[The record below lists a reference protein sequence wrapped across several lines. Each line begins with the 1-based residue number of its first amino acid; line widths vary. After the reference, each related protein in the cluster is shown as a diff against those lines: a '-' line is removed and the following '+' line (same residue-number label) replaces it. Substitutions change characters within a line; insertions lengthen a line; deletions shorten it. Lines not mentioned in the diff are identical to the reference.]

1 MALGAG
7 TNLGPYRIL
16 DRLGAGGM
24 GEVYKAHDS
33 RLNRT
38 VAIKV
43 LPDALTSDPV
53 AKQRFEREA
62 RAVAGLSSPHIC
74 PLYDIGH
81 SAGTD
86 FLVMEYLAGETL
98 RDRLAR
104 GRLPLKQA
112 IRYGTDIAAA
122 LAAAHRAGVVH
133 RDLKPAN
140 VMLTESGAM
149 LLDFGIARLPEAVE
163 TRTSAPV
170 GSITIAGTL
179 LGTLPYMAPEQVE
192 GRLTNTLTDIFAFG
206 AVMYEMV
213 SGRQGFPG
221 ETDASIAAAILT
233 THPTRLAEI
242 DPNVPAFVDHLV
254 EVCLEKEPSKRWQ
267 SAADLVAELEW
278 VNSERLEQRPAS
290 APDARRSRW
299 TLPIVAFTAC
309 VVGVAASVLW

>member
-1 MALGAG
+1 
-7 TNLGPYRIL
+7 
-16 DRLGAGGM
+16 
-24 GEVYKAHDS
+24 
-33 RLNRT
+33 
-38 VAIKV
+38 
-43 LPDALTSDPV
+43 
-53 AKQRFEREA
+53 
-62 RAVAGLSSPHIC
+62 
-74 PLYDIGH
+74 
-81 SAGTD
+81 
-86 FLVMEYLAGETL
+86 MEYLAGETL

-133 RDLKPAN
+133 RDLKPAS

-213 SGRQGFPG
+213 SGRRAFPG

-233 THPTRLAEI
+233 THP
-242 DPNVPAFVDHLV
+242 N
-254 EVCLEKEPSKRWQ
+254 
-267 SAADLVAELEW
+267 
-278 VNSERLEQRPAS
+278 PAS
-290 APDARRSRW
+290 PRSTPTFPRSSIIWLRSALRKNRRRDGSRRRIPSPSW
-299 TLPIVAFTAC
+299 N
-309 VVGVAASVLW
+309 G